1 MNPKVISHLIQ
12 WLYSHS
18 KGEQS
23 LSDFKVIGVTL
34 ELSTIVT
41 YLRKQ
46 NSCKVNIYKMK
57 NYRCKDPFLTDE

>member
-18 KGEQS
+18 KEEQS

-34 ELSTIVT
+34 ELCLPLLPILGSKIAA
-41 YLRKQ
+41 K
-46 NSCKVNIYKMK
+46 SIYIK
-57 NYRCKDPFLTDE
+57 